1 MRIIDVHGHISPASV
16 EKALAAMDAHFI
28 DRMVNLTAGS
38 TIEQF
43 TAAKQ
48 AFDQQGPGAASS
60 CTSTTS
66 TATSPS
72 RIPSS
77 GAR

>member
-16 EKALAAMDAHFI
+16 DKALAAMDAHFI

-48 AFDQQGPGAASS
+48 AFDEKGQGRLHPVHQRRLRQPAHRR
-60 CTSTTS
+60 
-66 TATSPS
+66 S
-72 RIPSS
+72 RSS